1 MRPANNGVP
10 DASDVTLSHY
20 RSVQAAALVPAV
32 PSTHHDTQVLLPQSH
47 LSMQS
52 SLRRQEQQ
60 ESVSPNQLQA
70 EAVLG
75 NYSRRT
81 GQLAVPCAAD
91 D

>member
-1 MRPANNGVP
+1 MT
-10 DASDVTLSHY
+10 SCETL
-20 RSVQAAALVPAV
+20 
-32 PSTHHDTQVLLPQSH
+32 VLLPHSH

-60 ESVSPNQLQA
+60 ESVSPNQLEA

-75 NYSRRT
+75 NYGRRT